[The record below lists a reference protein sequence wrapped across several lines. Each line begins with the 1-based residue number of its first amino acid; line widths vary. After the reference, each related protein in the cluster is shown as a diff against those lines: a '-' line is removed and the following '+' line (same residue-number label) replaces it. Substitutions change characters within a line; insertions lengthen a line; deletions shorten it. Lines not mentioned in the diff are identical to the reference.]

1 MAVILCWPVSATT
14 RSTAPGHLIAAAI
27 RLMAAAVAITS
38 VTNESMEVPS
48 CWCSSLALRQAP
60 FSASIPSQRAL
71 LRLVVSTRTS
81 LPALTDQASSINSAA
96 STTACA
102 SAKATTG
109 WCSLAQP
116 IQASAPQSTLL
127 AVPETCSITPAS
139 AKPTQY
145 WSASPATVVA
155 IQLHSLP
162 ASPSRFRNSKMPKE
176 LAVVC
181 PLQPLLAP
189 MASFRTLRVSSVA
202 TAATRSWALP
212 PTTS

>member
-1 MAVILCWPVSATT
+1 MAAILCWPVTATT
-14 RSTAPGHLIAAAI
+14 RSTALGHLIAAAI
-27 RLMAAAVAITS
+27 PLMAAAVAITS

-48 CWCSSLALRQAP
+48 PSCWCSSLALRPVP
-60 FSASIPSQRAL
+60 FNASIPFQRLL

-139 AKPTQY
+139 AKPIQY
-145 WSASPATVVA
+145 WSASPTTALA
-155 IQLHSLP
+155 IH
-162 ASPSRFRNSKMPKE
+162 
-176 LAVVC
+176 
-181 PLQPLLAP
+181 
-189 MASFRTLRVSSVA
+189 
-202 TAATRSWALP
+202 
-212 PTTS
+212 